1 MKLEYALGAQLILLN
16 MGVVEDLGVASGST
30 RPGWLELGVAAVTA
44 AFLYLVGGVAAYF
57 VPEDFP
63 IALGHVNFLISGL
76 APLGGFAA
84 AVLVRIRDVRPF
96 GLRHTSLLWL
106 LTGVVIGLACFGL
119 SWPVSAILDPLFP
132 GSEGV
137 QQPYRDAARSG
148 AVSLIVAVGLGGVLT
163 PLGEEALFRGVLAT
177 FLFRWGSCISVVFS
191 AAVFAVAHG
200 INSVMPLALMIGL
213 ANGVLLW
220 RSGSIWPAVLVHI
233 SYNGAGILYHGLG
246 Y

>member
-1 MKLEYALGAQLILLN
+1 MKLEYALGAQLILLH

>member
-1 MKLEYALGAQLILLN
+1 M
-16 MGVVEDLGVASGST
+16 ASGSA

-44 AFLYLVGGVAAYF
+44 GLLYLVGGVTTYF
-57 VPEDFP
+57 LPEDLP

-96 GLRHTSLLWL
+96 GLRHTSLVWL
-106 LTGVVIGLACFGL
+106 LTGVAIGLACFGL
-119 SWPVSAILDPLFP
+119 SWPVSAIFDPLFP

-148 AVSLIVAVGLGGVLT
+148 VVPLIVTVGLGGILT

-177 FLFRWGSCISVVFS
+177 FLFRWGNCISVFFS
-191 AAVFAVAHG
+191 AAVFAAAHG

-213 ANGVLLW
+213 ATGVLLW
-220 RSGSIWPAVLVHI
+220 RSGSIWPAVLVHVA
-233 SYNGAGILYHGLG
+233 YNSAGMLYHGLG

>member
-1 MKLEYALGAQLILLN
+1 
-16 MGVVEDLGVASGST
+16 MGVVENSGVPSGSA

-44 AFLYLVGGVAAYF
+44 VLLYLVGGVTAYF
-57 VPEDFP
+57 LPEDSP
-63 IALGHVNFLISGL
+63 IALGHVNFLTSGL

-106 LTGVVIGLACFGL
+106 LTGVAIGLVCFGL
-119 SWPVSAILDPLFP
+119 SWPVSTIFDPLFP
-132 GSEGV
+132 GSEGL
-137 QQPYRDAARSG
+137 QEPYRDAARSG
-148 AVSLIVAVGLGGVLT
+148 VVPLIVAVGLGGILT

-177 FLFRWGSCISVVFS
+177 FLFRWGNCISVVFS

-213 ANGVLLW
+213 ATGVLLW
-220 RSGSIWPAVLVHI
+220 RSGSIWPAVLVHVA
-233 SYNGAGILYHGLG
+233 YNSSGMLYHGLG

>member
-1 MKLEYALGAQLILLN
+1 
-16 MGVVEDLGVASGST
+16 MGVVQDTGVASGSA

-44 AFLYLVGGVAAYF
+44 GFLYLVGGVTAYF
-57 VPEDFP
+57 LPEDLP

-96 GLRHTSLLWL
+96 GLRHTSLVWL
-106 LTGVVIGLACFGL
+106 LTGVAIGLACFGL
-119 SWPVSAILDPLFP
+119 SWPVSAIFDPLFP

-148 AVSLIVAVGLGGVLT
+148 VVPLIVTVGLGGILT

-177 FLFRWGSCISVVFS
+177 FLFRWGNCISVVFS
-191 AAVFAVAHG
+191 AAVFAAAHG

-213 ANGVLLW
+213 ATGVLLW
-220 RSGSIWPAVLVHI
+220 RSGSIWPAVLVHVA
-233 SYNGAGILYHGLG
+233 YNSAGMLYHGLG

>member
-1 MKLEYALGAQLILLN
+1 

>member
-1 MKLEYALGAQLILLN
+1 MS
-16 MGVVEDLGVASGST
+16 VVEHFGVASGPA
-30 RPGWLELGVAAVTA
+30 RPGWLELGVAAATA
-44 AFLYLVGGVAAYF
+44 VFLYLVGGVAAYF
-57 VPEDFP
+57 VSEDFP

-76 APLGGFAA
+76 APLGAFAV

-106 LTGVVIGLACFGL
+106 LTGVVIGLVCFGL
-119 SWPVSAILDPLFP
+119 SWPVSAIFDPLFP

-148 AVSLIVAVGLGGVLT
+148 AVPLIVAVGLGGILT

-177 FLFRWGSCISVVFS
+177 FLFRWGSCVSAVFS

-200 INSVMPLALMIGL
+200 INGVMPLALMIGL

-220 RSGSIWPAVLVHI
+220 CSGSIWPAVMVHI
-233 SYNGAGILYHGLG
+233 AYNSAGIVYHGLG

>member
-1 MKLEYALGAQLILLN
+1 MGA
-16 MGVVEDLGVASGST
+16 VEDFSVASGSA

-44 AFLYLVGGVAAYF
+44 VFLYLLCGVAAYF
-57 VPEDFP
+57 VAEDFP
-63 IALGHVNFLISGL
+63 IVLGQVNFLISGL
-76 APLGGFAA
+76 APLGAFAA

-106 LTGVVIGLACFGL
+106 LTGVVIGLVCFGL
-119 SWPVSAILDPLFP
+119 SWPVSAIFDPLFP

-137 QQPYRDAARSG
+137 QQPYRDAAQSG

-200 INSVMPLALMIGL
+200 INAVMPLALMIGL

-220 RSGSIWPAVLVHI
+220 RSGSIWPAVMVHI
-233 SYNGAGILYHGLG
+233 AYNSAGILYHGLG